1 LTLAER
7 KRGDYLQ
14 SYAYGQFSKLKQ
26 SGTKNKCRKKYAMTS
41 NVITLFACTSQ
52 LNKQVQA

>member
-7 KRGDYLQ
+7 KHGDHLQ

-26 SGTKNKCRKKYAMTS
+26 SGTKNKCRNEYAMTS
-41 NVITLFACTSQ
+41 DVT
-52 LNKQVQA
+52 